1 MTVDLSNYKPSSEL
15 LKKIPPQM
23 AWFYRILPLKCD
35 GNSFEIACPAGMPRS
50 KREEVRVALA
60 CPVSFVEIS
69 PNEIDSLLPET
80 YGLGADVLAQMEQTQ
95 GRSKEKEPVE
105 VFDIEVSEEA
115 SISKWVN
122 HLFRDAIEKN
132 ASDIHIEPLGKNLRV
147 RYRIDGV
154 LAEARVAETLHNIS
168 LNLISRIKIMAGLD
182 ISERR
187 HPQDGRI
194 KIKKGNESLSV
205 RVSVLPSV
213 SGEAIVLRILRPLS
227 VFELEELGFDETSL
241 GIIRHALNR
250 ENGMILA
257 TGPTGAGKSTTL
269 YACLKKLNQIEEKI
283 ITVEDPVE
291 YRLKGAIQM
300 QVHEKIG
307 FTFSTALR
315 AILRH
320 DPDILMLG
328 EIRDKETA
336 EIAVRAAL
344 TGHLVLS
351 TLHTNDAPSVIT
363 RLVEMGIEPYLIAA
377 SLNLVISQRLVRML
391 NPVSTG
397 AEPGYKGR
405 TAVYEVMQV
414 TPKLRDCILERIYG
428 TELRRIALEEGM
440 VSLEQSARR
449 LVETGITTDTEVS
462 AFF

>member
-1 MTVDLSNYKPSSEL
+1 MTINLEDYKPSQEL
-15 LKKIPPQM
+15 LKKIPAQM
-23 AWFYRILPLKCD
+23 AWFYRILPLK
-35 GNSFEIACPAGMPRS
+35 GNGNGLEIACPAGMPRS
-50 KREEVRVALA
+50 KREEVRVALG
-60 CPVSFVEIS
+60 CSVSFVEIA
-69 PNEIDSLLPET
+69 PGEVDVLLPKT
-80 YGLGADVLAQMEQTQ
+80 YGLGADVLAQMEQAQ
-95 GRSKEKEPVE
+95 GHSEEKEPVE
-105 VFDIEVSEEA
+105 VFDIEVNEEA

-132 ASDIHIEPLGKNLRV
+132 ASDIHIEPLGKHLRV

-154 LAEARVAETLHNIS
+154 LAEAKVSEALHSIS

-194 KIKKGNESLSV
+194 KIKKGNEALMV

-227 VFELEELGFDETSL
+227 VFELEELGFDQTSL
-241 GIIRHALNR
+241 DIIHHALNR

-300 QVHEKIG
+300 QVHDKIG
-307 FTFSTALR
+307 FTFASALR
-315 AILRH
+315 SILRH
-320 DPDILMLG
+320 DPDILMVG

-336 EIAVRAAL
+336 EIAVRSAL

-377 SLNLVISQRLVRML
+377 SLNLVISQRLVRVL
-391 NPVSTG
+391 DRKSTD
-397 AEPGYKGR
+397 AKPSYKGR
-405 TAVYEVMQV
+405 TAVYEVMPV
-414 TPKLRDCILERIYG
+414 TPKLRDCVLAKVYG

-449 LVETGITTDTEVS
+449 LIETGITTES
-462 AFF
+462 EISIFF

>member
-1 MTVDLSNYKPSSEL
+1 KEEL
-15 LKKIPPQM
+15 
-23 AWFYRILPLKCD
+23 RIALGCPI
-35 GNSFEIACPAGMPRS
+35 SFI
-50 KREEVRVALA
+50 
-60 CPVSFVEIS
+60 
-69 PNEIDSLLPET
+69 EIDPLTIDLLLPEV
-80 YGLGADVLAQMEQTQ
+80 YGLGADVLAKMQQTQ
-95 GRSKEKEPVE
+95 GRFEEKEPVE

-122 HLFRDAIEKN
+122 HLFCDAIEKN
-132 ASDIHIEPLGKNLRV
+132 ASDIHIEPLGKHLRV

-154 LAEARVAETLHNIS
+154 LAEARVSEAIHHIS

-194 KIKKGNESLSV
+194 KIKRGKESFSV

-213 SGEAIVLRILRPLS
+213 TGEAIVLRILRPLS
-227 VFELEELGFDETSL
+227 VYELEELGFDAPSL
-241 GIIRHALNR
+241 AVITHALNR

-269 YACLKKLNQIEEKI
+269 YACLKKLNTVEEKI
-283 ITVEDPVE
+283 LTIEDPVE

-377 SLNLVISQRLVRML
+377 SLNLVISQRLVRVR
-391 NPVSTG
+391 NPASSS
-397 AEPGYKGR
+397 AEPTYKGR
-405 TAVYEVMQV
+405 TAVYEVMPV
-414 TPKLRDCILERIYG
+414 TPRLRDCVLERIYG
-428 TELRRIALEEGM
+428 TELRRIALGEGM

-449 LVETGITTDTEVS
+449 LVEAGITTEAEVS